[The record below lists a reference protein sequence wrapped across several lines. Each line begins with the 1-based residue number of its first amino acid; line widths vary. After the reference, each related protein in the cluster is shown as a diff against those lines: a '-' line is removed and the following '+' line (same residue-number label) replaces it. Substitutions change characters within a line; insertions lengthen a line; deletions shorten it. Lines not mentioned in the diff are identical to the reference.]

1 MKHPKYLASSIC
13 PKGNL
18 GGKSCCT
25 LLSINLIKQ
34 KNLLFTQIS
43 STVDPH
49 EQASLREL
57 LAPIKDKIRNFR
69 RAEKQR
75 KKRWLLKKSQERF
88 NENPYQT
95 GKELLDSNSDA
106 KLTVD
111 QLTLDKFKSTSVEDN
126 SYDVSLHPL
135 EGLPSSPNL
144 KVPFSSKSLSFD
156 EFSAILATRRNAS
169 CPGLN
174 AIPYKVYK
182 QCTQIRKF
190 LCNILFMSQTFCSAI
205 TMALYYGALY
215 TQNQTTF
222 SF

>member
-1 MKHPKYLASSIC
+1 M
-13 PKGNL
+13 
-18 GGKSCCT
+18 
-25 LLSINLIKQ
+25 
-34 KNLLFTQIS
+34 
-43 STVDPH
+43 
-49 EQASLREL
+49 
-57 LAPIKDKIRNFR
+57 
-69 RAEKQR
+69 
-75 KKRWLLKKSQERF
+75 
-88 NENPYQT
+88 
-95 GKELLDSNSDA
+95 LDSKSDA

-111 QLTLDKFKSTSVEDN
+111 KFTLNKFKPASVEDKF
-126 SYDVSLHPL
+126 YDVPLHPL
-135 EGLPSSPNL
+135 EGLPSSPNV

-156 EFSAILATRRNAS
+156 GFSAILVTRRNAS